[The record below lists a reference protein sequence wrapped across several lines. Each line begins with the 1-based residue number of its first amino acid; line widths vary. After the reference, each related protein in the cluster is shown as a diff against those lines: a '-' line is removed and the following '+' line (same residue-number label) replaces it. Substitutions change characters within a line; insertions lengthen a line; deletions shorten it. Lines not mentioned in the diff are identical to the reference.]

1 MYVRPFD
8 PWKSKL
14 CTCPQK
20 YSFNPYTGCSH
31 RCIYCY
37 STYIPRF
44 HELRIKKDLLR
55 NLLKDL
61 ERIPKNSI
69 VSMSNSSDPYPPIE
83 SSLKLTRECLKIM
96 SNFDIRLLILTKSNI
111 VERDLDVFPKKT
123 AVSITITS
131 LETAKIIEPNA
142 PEPEKRIQALKI
154 IKECGIPVILR
165 LDPIIPFL
173 TENEALR
180 VLEKCDFVDHVVT
193 STLKLRKDILSR
205 FSKVFPDLANIYRN
219 IYTERFG
226 NYMYLQKDIRIRIL
240 KQIEKKCSEFGIS
253 CAFCREGIPFKAKS
267 CDGTHLIL
275 S

>member
-1 MYVRPFD
+1 M
-8 PWKSKL
+8 
-14 CTCPQK
+14 
-20 YSFNPYTGCSH
+20 
-31 RCIYCY
+31 
-37 STYIPRF
+37 
-44 HELRIKKDLLR
+44 
-55 NLLKDL
+55 
-61 ERIPKNSI
+61 
-69 VSMSNSSDPYPPIE
+69 
-83 SSLKLTRECLKIM
+83 
-96 SNFDIRLLILTKSNI
+96 
-111 VERDLDVFPKKT
+111 
-123 AVSITITS
+123 
-131 LETAKIIEPNA
+131 
-142 PEPEKRIQALKI
+142 KI

-240 KQIEKKCSEFGIS
+240 KQIEKKCNEFGIS